1 MLELYLQIRHLYQ
14 LTHSNSENI
23 NSYYKVIQTTFQ
35 NVLHDEKFNAEDVMN
50 LINISTNDDVLRKCD
65 NFEIHDLMNI
75 CHSIKELVN
84 FKISSFEGGSNE
96 AVKNE

>member
-1 MLELYLQIRHLYQ
+1 
-14 LTHSNSENI
+14 
-23 NSYYKVIQTTFQ
+23 
-35 NVLHDEKFNAEDVMN
+35 MN

-84 FKISSFEGGSNE
+84 FKISSFEAGSNE